1 MSIDL
6 RGFVYI
12 PENWGYAET
21 WDSKFSEYTVE
32 HMALSSMYRINKK
45 TDEFWSFGDEPTA
58 YIQLNAALNAIR
70 KKAIIKFFDH
80 DCKY

>member
-1 MSIDL
+1 MSIDI

-21 WDSKFSEYTVE
+21 WDCEFSEYTVV
-32 HMALSSMYRINKK
+32 HAVSGIYRINKK

-58 YIQLNAALNAIR
+58 YINLNAALNAIR
-70 KKAIIKFFDH
+70 KKAITKFFDD
-80 DCKY
+80 DCRY

>member
-6 RGFVYI
+6 RGFIYL
-12 PENWGYAET
+12 PENWGYSET

-32 HMALSSMYRINKK
+32 HAGSGIYRINKK

-58 YIQLNAALNAIR
+58 YMKLNDALNAIR
-70 KKAIIKFFDH
+70 KKAIIKFFDY
-80 DCKY
+80 DCRY